1 MAELKV
7 SKANIDD
14 ITVWKNLQRYPAWKR
29 VVAELETKIK
39 EQEKTIFTPGYD
51 REKML
56 TERDVAI
63 MVRQAYIDLIEIPQR
78 NINILAGT
86 GVEQIKSMD
95 PFREADEIANEV
107 ALSDEE

>member
-1 MAELKV
+1 MAELKI

-29 VVAELETKIK
+29 VTRELEEKIK
-39 EQEKTIFTPGYD
+39 QQEAIIFTPGYD

-63 MVRQAYIDLIEIPQR
+63 LVRQAYLDLIEIPQR
-78 NINILAGT
+78 NINMLSGT
-86 GVEQIKSMD
+86 GVEQIKSLD
-95 PFREADEIANEV
+95 PFREANEIADDIS
-107 ALSDEE
+107 LSEEL

>member
-1 MAELKV
+1 MADLKV

-29 VVAELETKIK
+29 VVAELEIKIK
-39 EQEKTIFTPGYD
+39 EQEKIVFTPGYD

-63 MVRQAYIDLIEIPQR
+63 MVRQAYLDLIEIPER
-78 NINILAGT
+78 NINQLSGT
-86 GVEQIKSMD
+86 GTERISSLD
-95 PFREADEIANEV
+95 PFREADEISEGFADN
-107 ALSDEE
+107 DEL